1 MSRGKNKNDLY
12 VSWSSES
19 SASSTLE
26 LGIKTSDSSS
36 EQQQQEDDNIN
47 PLPEINPQQIDFYSY
62 SGDADDQAMVL
73 EQQDDRKYCSRKRL
87 LCFLIVLVLFMG
99 TVAAGIILDWN
110 SLAAN
115 SEESDATLENDDPTV
130 APTKDRSPTVPSTA
144 PAASLIYEPPS
155 PEDCVAIAKGD
166 AVEGQEQMLM
176 EQYEVDL
183 DVALDFGGTSFD
195 ALLNRLA
202 MEIRQTILPEL
213 AGCADSNRQLME
225 VSLPSLIRGGN
236 RQLNARYAIA
246 NAAIELVNP
255 LGEWCAAGSGPLC
268 YRVVVTL
275 NVALKG
281 DVKVMTVLHLIT
293 EAFGGDSLAA
303 KLKLGS
309 PFQQIVLKHVL
320 PTFSTPSPSFQPT
333 F

>member
-1 MSRGKNKNDLY
+1 MPREKNENDLY

-26 LGIKTSDSSS
+26 LGIKTSNSSS
-36 EQQQQEDDNIN
+36 EQQQEEDNNIN
-47 PLPEINPQQIDFYSY
+47 PLPEINPQQIGFYSY
-62 SGDADDQAMVL
+62 SGDDDDQAMVH
-73 EQQDDRKYCSRKRL
+73 EQEDNRKYCSRKRL
-87 LCFLIVLVLFMG
+87 ICFLIILALFMG
-99 TVAAGIILDWN
+99 IVAFGIILDWGSIAGN
-110 SLAAN
+110 N
-115 SEESDATLENDDPTV
+115 EESDATLENDDPTV

-144 PAASLIYEPPS
+144 PTESRIYEPPS
-155 PEDCVAIAKGD
+155 PEDCVAITKGD
-166 AVEGQEQMLM
+166 AVEGQEQMFM

-202 MEIRQTILPEL
+202 MEIRQTILPEM

-225 VSLPSLIRGGN
+225 VSLPSLIRGN
-236 RQLNARYAIA
+236 RQLNTRYAIA
-246 NAAIELVNP
+246 NAAIDLVNP

-293 EAFGGDSLAA
+293 EAFGGDSLVA
-303 KLKLGS
+303 KLELGS
-309 PFQQIVLKHVL
+309 PFQRIVLKHVL